1 MSKDITPK
9 EFIVKWN
16 YLFPADR
23 WWRKKYNIP
32 LFSEQHLSQS
42 QLDIALEYYEDKLF
56 ESITEQ
62 GRLLELREKDYEKGK
77 LLIDIEDTL
86 SEEEKDKLFEKL
98 DINQFNV

>member
-1 MSKDITPK
+1 MSKDIAPK

-32 LFSEQHLSQS
+32 LFSEQHLNQS

-56 ESITEQ
+56 ESISEQ
-62 GRLLELREKDYEKGK
+62 GKLLHQREKDYENGK

-86 SEEEKDKLFEKL
+86 SEEEKDKLFDKL